1 MATTVITKEDGR
13 KRATNS
19 LSELAL
25 RAAQFTGGAIDE
37 TTRDRK
43 CKKAAVVNYK
53 DAEQFEEDDSEIE
66 AQSRI
71 RKTWTHPDSGK
82 TYFITIIDPKKPR
95 GRSKKSRAAA
105 GAQIDAATA
114 DASNHLLARR
124 RSAVQMTDDEAAL
137 VLLSLEVYVAESAD
151 GAPPRP

>member
-95 GRSKKSRAAA
+95 RSKKSRAAA